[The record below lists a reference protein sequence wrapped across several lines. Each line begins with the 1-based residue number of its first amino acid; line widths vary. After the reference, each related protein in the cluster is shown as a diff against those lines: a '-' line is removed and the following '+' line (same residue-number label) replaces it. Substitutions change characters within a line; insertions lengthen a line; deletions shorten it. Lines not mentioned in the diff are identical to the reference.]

1 MTPPNWRR
9 PSGRRWPS
17 CSPWRDKYPH
27 VPVEELVTRHNA
39 ARVLVGVSHTAQ
51 LVVAGNRGSGV
62 FSRTVLGSVTAQLL
76 HDADC
81 PVLIARP

>member
-1 MTPPNWRR
+1 M
-9 PSGRRWPS
+9 
-17 CSPWRDKYPH
+17 
-27 VPVEELVTRHNA
+27 EELVTRHNA